1 MQWELIIYDEDNCN
15 HYVDMKVFNDPKEIS
30 DMLKKYEGYWC
41 RIIDLMTLDIL
52 IEGTFDDS
60 CLDEGYYRQDE
71 VAEDNKKDLE
81 EKWKSIVKSVP
92 TWALCCEIGVDDGTV
107 FVLDLTTEENF
118 KVASEYL
125 KSFGAKFNSI
135 DNYAHTR
142 EKVIMEIDHSLNPSW
157 YEIYGNIDEFYHRAR
172 AVLETYMKTIMEK
185 PKDQPMNYI
194 VIDYYMEAHNFLSCD
209 KQKVKHFIDAEN
221 RMRRGGY
228 KFVGGYMTRTKLCLI
243 TGYGFLEE
251 YSRTFLGIQ
260 ENFR

>member
-41 RIIDLMTLDIL
+41 RIIDLTTLDIL

-71 VAEDNKKDLE
+71 VPEDNKKDLE

-92 TWALCCEIGVDDGTV
+92 TWALCCEIGGDDGTV

-142 EKVIMEIDHSLNPSW
+142 EKVIMEIDHFLNPSW

-172 AVLETYMKTIMEK
+172 AVLETYMK
-185 PKDQPMNYI
+185 
-194 VIDYYMEAHNFLSCD
+194 
-209 KQKVKHFIDAEN
+209 
-221 RMRRGGY
+221 R
-228 KFVGGYMTRTKLCLI
+228 
-243 TGYGFLEE
+243 
-251 YSRTFLGIQ
+251 
-260 ENFR
+260 

>member
-1 MQWELIIYDEDNCN
+1 
-15 HYVDMKVFNDPKEIS
+15 MKVFNDPKEIS

-135 DNYAHTR
+135 DNYVHTR
-142 EKVIMEIDHSLNPSW
+142 EKVIMEIEHSLNPSW

-172 AVLETYMKTIMEK
+172 AVLETYMK
-185 PKDQPMNYI
+185 
-194 VIDYYMEAHNFLSCD
+194 
-209 KQKVKHFIDAEN
+209 
-221 RMRRGGY
+221 R
-228 KFVGGYMTRTKLCLI
+228 
-243 TGYGFLEE
+243 
-251 YSRTFLGIQ
+251 
-260 ENFR
+260 